1 MTSRGPLVSPRQGFG
16 EGASINR
23 ITTILSLPPPH
34 RHPASPPT
42 LTSERLAVA
51 TQCVAQHL
59 RVHGDYSF
67 LLPDLAGALRQLRDP
82 HSPDYELDEEDEDDE
97 N

>member
-1 MTSRGPLVSPRQGFG
+1 M
-16 EGASINR
+16 
-23 ITTILSLPPPH
+23 
-34 RHPASPPT
+34 
-42 LTSERLAVA
+42 TSERLAVA